1 MKKTVLFLICFSILL
16 GAVCQTDSI
25 QPPYKKVP
33 IYPPVRLLN
42 TDSATYYTKANLPK
56 NKPVLLIVFNP
67 DCDHCQHETEALMQ
81 NIDKFKNVHI
91 VMASFVTLTAISAF
105 REKYK
110 LGGHKNIVLAQ
121 DTHYFLLSFY
131 ALRNLPYLAF
141 YNKKKQLISTF
152 EGPMPV
158 EKVLEELKK

>member
-1 MKKTVLFLICFSILL
+1 MKKTFLLLL
-16 GAVCQTDSI
+16 GLAMLFNASAQNDTI

-33 IYPPVRLLN
+33 FYPPVKLLM
-42 TDSATYYTKANLPK
+42 TDSVTFYTKAELPK

-67 DCDHCQHETEALMQ
+67 GCDHCQHETEAIVQ

-91 VMASFVTLTAISAF
+91 VMASFVPLTEISKF

-110 LGGHKNIVLAQ
+110 LGNYKNIVLGQ

-131 ALRNLPYLAF
+131 QGHSLPYLAF
-141 YNKKKQLISTF
+141 YNKKKGLISTF
-152 EGPMPV
+152 EGSMPI
-158 EKVLEELKK
+158 EKVLEEIKK